1 MEQSLAN
8 YGELAAGPSGL
19 PRLEVQRMAP
29 LGQACVVRAIED
41 PLLGPVISFGLA
53 GDAVALLDDWA
64 HRVPPLTVQDVADL
78 IRAPRAAEK
87 LFGYEGLP
95 ALDVAALE
103 DLVGRVSLLKDRHPE
118 VSVLELKPVVVSE
131 KGLTVLHADVWLG
144 NAAHRTDSARRAMSE
159 Q

>member
-1 MEQSLAN
+1 
-8 YGELAAGPSGL
+8 
-19 PRLEVQRMAP
+19 MAP

-78 IRAPRAAEK
+78 VRTPRAAEK

-95 ALDVAALE
+95 PLDVDALE
-103 DLVGRVSLLKDRHPE
+103 NLVGRVSLLKDRHPE

-131 KGLTVLHADVWLG
+131 KGLTVLQADVWLG